1 MTNASPATP
10 ATSAVD
16 AALRQLWDRLR
27 GEQPRLRIRD
37 AAAQLG
43 VSELQLLLTEPAD
56 ELLRLEPRAG
66 DIIKALEGLGR
77 VMTLSRNQAVVHE
90 TKGVIRNVDIA
101 ASGQMGLCLGEID
114 LRLFLSKWKHAYAV
128 RQAAQGGR
136 DSLQFF
142 DAAGG
147 AVHKIYYFG
156 EDGDAT
162 YKAAWDALIQRFTAP
177 EQRPPIAFA
186 APEPKPPRSAPKDA
200 QALLADWAAMT
211 DTHQFHGL
219 LKRHG
224 ADRLSALEAATPTWA
239 TPLAA
244 DTYERA
250 LTLAAERG
258 QSIMA
263 FVGNPGIVQIY
274 SGTVHK
280 LMRAGPWFN
289 VMDDNFNL
297 HANSSAIVACWRVR
311 KPSEDGDI
319 HSIECF
325 DADDELVL
333 TLFGERKPGIP
344 EQAGWRQ
351 LLEALRV

>member
-1 MTNASPATP
+1 MTTIDNT
-10 ATSAVD
+10 
-16 AALRQLWDRLR
+16 ALRSQWERLR
-27 GEQPRLRIRD
+27 AEQPRLRIRD
-37 AAAQLG
+37 AATQLG
-43 VSELQLLLTEPAD
+43 VSELQLLMTEPAD
-56 ELLRLEPRAG
+56 EVLRLEPKAG
-66 DIIKALEGLGR
+66 EIIKSLEGLGR
-77 VMTLSRNQAVVHE
+77 VMTLSRNEAVVHE

-114 LRLFLSKWKHAYAV
+114 LRLFLGKWKHAYGV
-128 RQAAQGGR
+128 RQSAQGGR
-136 DSLQFF
+136 DSIQFF
-142 DAAGG
+142 DASGA
-147 AVHKIYYFG
+147 AVHKIYFFG
-156 EDGDAT
+156 EDDDAA
-162 YKAAWDALIQRFTAP
+162 YKAAWNALIERFTAS
-177 EQRPPIAFA
+177 EQRPAIEFA
-186 APEPKPPRSAPKDA
+186 KPEPKPPRSAPKDA

-211 DTHQFHGL
+211 DTHQFFGL

-224 ADRLSALEAATPTWA
+224 ADRLSALEAAAPTF
-239 TPLAA
+239 TQRLPI
-244 DTYERA
+244 DSFERA
-250 LTLAAERG
+250 LMLASERG

-274 SGTVHK
+274 SGQVHK

-297 HANSSAIVACWRVR
+297 HANSAAIVGCWLVR

-351 LLEALRV
+351 LLEDLRA

>member
-1 MTNASPATP
+1 MNLTITEN
-10 ATSAVD
+10 
-16 AALRQLWDRLR
+16 LRSQWQRLR
-27 GEQPRLRIRD
+27 ADQPRLRIRD
-37 AAAQLG
+37 AATQLG

-56 ELLRLEPRAG
+56 EVLRLEPRAG
-66 DIIKALEGLGR
+66 EIIQALEGLGR
-77 VMTLSRNQAVVHE
+77 VMTLSRNEAVVHE

-114 LRLFLSKWKHAYAV
+114 LRLFLGKWKYAYAV
-128 RQAAQGGR
+128 RQGAQGGR

-142 DAAGG
+142 DAAGT
-147 AVHKIYYFG
+147 AVHKIYFFG
-156 EDGDAT
+156 EEDDST
-162 YKAAWDALIQRFTAP
+162 YKAAWNAVIERYSAA
-177 EQRPPIAFA
+177 EQRPAIEFA
-186 APEPKPPRSAPKDA
+186 RPEPKAARSAPKDA

-224 ADRLSALEAATPTWA
+224 ADRLSALEAASA
-239 TPLAA
+239 TFTTRLPI
-244 DTYERA
+244 DSHERA
-250 LTLAAERG
+250 LMLAAERG

-274 SGTVHK
+274 TGRVHK

-289 VMDDNFNL
+289 VMDPDFNL
-297 HANSSAIVACWRVR
+297 HANSAAIVGCWLVR

-351 LLEALRV
+351 LLEDLRA